1 MPSLSLLRRRDP
13 WWEIDG
19 HAARRTRRKQQFVAG
34 LAFLAALAAVG
45 AAAFAWAVQ
54 LGIAGAFGVHAAL
67 GIG

>member
-1 MPSLSLLRRRDP
+1 MPSLSLFHRRDP
-13 WWEIDG
+13 WWEVDG
-19 HAARRTRRKQQFVAG
+19 PAARHARRKQQLVAG
-34 LAFLAALAAVG
+34 IAFTAALVAVG

>member
-1 MPSLSLLRRRDP
+1 VFRRRDP
-13 WWEIDG
+13 WWEVDG
-19 HAARRTRRKQQFVAG
+19 AAARRARRKHRFVSG
-34 LAFLAALAAVG
+34 VAFFAALAAVV